1 MVPSFIHTRVPWRR
15 KVSMKAISTL
25 CSAALLGLMLAG
37 CNPPP
42 PPAAPDTHDADV
54 RAITELETQWNQAY
68 VAKDV
73 DKIAAYYADDAV
85 LMGPGSPA
93 AKGKSAIVAELKQM
107 VADPAFSLRFM
118 SSTVDVA
125 KSGDLGYTQGDF
137 QTSMTNPKT
146 HKAVDGQGSYVTVYR
161 KQPDGSWKV
170 VSDIATFS
178 GEPMPAPK
186 AKKK

>member
-1 MVPSFIHTRVPWRR
+1 
-15 KVSMKAISTL
+15 MKAISTL

-54 RAITELETQWNQAY
+54 KAITDMETQWNKDNA
-68 VAKDV
+68 VKDV
-73 DKIAAYYADDAV
+73 DKIATYYADDAV

-93 AKGKSAIVAELKQM
+93 AKGKAAIINELKQM
-107 VADPAFSLRFM
+107 VADPAFSLKFQA
-118 SSTVDVA
+118 STVDVS

-137 QTSMTNPKT
+137 QMSMTNPKT
-146 HKAVDGQGSYVTVYR
+146 HKVVDGQGSYVTVYR

-170 VSDIATFS
+170 VSDIATLS
-178 GEPMPAPK
+178 GEPTPE
-186 AKKK
+186 AKKM